1 MRQFIDLLGWY
12 GALAIITGYFLVS
25 FSYLESTSLYY
36 QLLNATG
43 AIGIVV
49 ISIYKKAYQPAVLNI
64 VWVCIAVFAI
74 LGIMF

>member
-1 MRQFIDLLGWY
+1 MKNFIELLGWY

-49 ISIYKKAYQPAVLNI
+49 IF